1 MTTMRWCQR
10 KIASIISTVPVRF
23 FERKHPMTV
32 DAFELSEASPD
43 TRKAQ
48 MALKRYTIPLVVVL
62 VTALMFYGSTPSNNT
77 SPCQYPL
84 GQDTTRPPSPFK
96 FAATHN
102 DSKVLN
108 VHIVPHTH
116 DDVGWPKT
124 VEQYYFGLNNSI
136 QHAAVHEIIDLVVAA
151 LLEHPSRTFTYVE
164 QKFFSMWWERQTDAV
179 KDSVRFLVANQQL
192 NFANGGWCMHD
203 KATTHYMGMIDQTT
217 LGHSFLKREFGVIP
231 KVGWQL
237 DPFGHSA
244 SQASMFTS
252 MVGFDALYFG
262 RIDYQDLRMRQLERE
277 CEGLWNSSTSLNDTT
292 VF

>member
-1 MTTMRWCQR
+1 MGYDDSVLLTEQR
-10 KIASIISTVPVRF
+10 RLAIGENNTAEDASAEHQQMLATSSRN
-23 FERKHPMTV
+23 RLK
-32 DAFELSEASPD
+32 LSY
-43 TRKAQ
+43 
-48 MALKRYTIPLVVVL
+48 LTIPIVLALLVAFISWNYENHPSTEQKAPFASSTRRLASGGPL
-62 VTALMFYGSTPSNNT
+62 VSKFTAANASDP
-77 SPCQYPL
+77 
-84 GQDTTRPPSPFK
+84 
-96 FAATHN
+96 
-102 DSKVLN
+102 KVLN
-108 VHIVPHTH
+108 VHIIPHTH
-116 DDVGWPKT
+116 DDVGWLKT
-124 VEQYYFGLNNSI
+124 VDQYYFGLNMTI
-136 QHAAVHEIIDLVVAA
+136 QADSVQDIIDSVVGA

-203 KATTHYMGMIDQTT
+203 EATTHYMGMIDQTT
-217 LGHSFLKREFGVIP
+217 LGHSFLKRELGVIP